1 MDRGGDEPCIAVA
14 EDPERCN
21 LVSGIGNREFRAK
34 VDMTANARRQKHA
47 PKRPPPRDLV
57 SRLERAEETLS
68 PSERRVA
75 EIVQANFDAATRM
88 TIADLAAKAE
98 VSQPTVTR
106 FCRSVGCASFA
117 EFKISLA
124 TTLTVASAYLKT
136 ERVSDDVGHLAH
148 TIMLR
153 SVNAIRECLD
163 QLDSKTLAQA
173 IDGLA
178 ASHRIDVYGQ
188 GGGSAAVIEDAKLR
202 FFRLG
207 IPVSAYIDGHQQR
220 MSAATLKPGDS
231 VLAISNSG
239 RSKPV
244 VEAVEIARSFGARTI
259 ALTRPD
265 TPLADAAEL
274 VIPVAIPESGN
285 VLLPTP
291 SRYAHLA
298 VIDTLAAGVAV
309 QMGARARDTLR
320 RVRYTLARIGVA
332 IPTPSTDPTPLMNG
346 VDAEE

>member
-1 MDRGGDEPCIAVA
+1 MDSVA
-14 EDPERCN
+14 
-21 LVSGIGNREFRAK
+21 K
-34 VDMTANARRQKHA
+34 ARRQRRL
-47 PKRPPPRDLV
+47 PKRPPPLDLV

-75 EIVQANFDAATRM
+75 EIVQSNFDAATRM

-136 ERVSDDVGHLAH
+136 ERVSDDVGQLAH
-148 TIMLR
+148 TVMLR

-163 QLDSKTLAQA
+163 QLDSKTLSRA

-178 ASHRIDVYGQ
+178 TSHRIDIYGQ
-188 GGGSAAVIEDAKLR
+188 GGGSAAVAEDAKLR

-207 IPVSAYIDGHQQR
+207 LPVSAYNDGHQQR

-259 ALTRPD
+259 ALTRPH
-265 TPLADAAEL
+265 TPLAEAAEL

-309 QMGARARDTLR
+309 QMGVRARDTLR

-346 VDAEE
+346 IDVEE